1 MVDFFLFLAIAAAL
15 GFKHAYDADHLVAV
29 TAVITRVPKDTR
41 RVLWLGLAWAAG
53 HMATAAVITT
63 LLFLSTRAAALD
75 LSWLEKGVA
84 VMLIVIGV
92 LALAFEHPKV
102 RGWWRSRVH
111 RHTHDHAGE
120 KHEHHH
126 PHLRR
131 RYGEHGLMAGIGVVH
146 GLASNDELLILLLPV
161 LTVTSLSVLLSG
173 VLFFSLG
180 VVVGMMIFA
189 WAVSYPMRRWNAE
202 KVRFAIAVSVAVLS
216 IVYGVALLA
225 GYEGFNPFP

>member
-1 MVDFFLFLAIAAAL
+1 MDLLLFIAVAFAL

-41 RVLWLGLAWAAG
+41 RVILLGLSWAAG

-63 LLFLSTRAAALD
+63 LLFLSARAVALD
-75 LSWLEKGVA
+75 LSFLETGVA

-92 LALAFEHPKV
+92 LVLAWEHPKV
-102 RGWWRSRVH
+102 RSWWRSRVH

-126 PHLRR
+126 AHLRR
-131 RYGEHGLMAGIGVVH
+131 RYGEHGVMVGIGILH

-161 LTVTSLSVLLSG
+161 LLVTSLSVLLFG
-173 VLFFSLG
+173 VLLFSLG
-180 VVVGMMIFA
+180 VVAGMTIFA
-189 WAVSYPMRRWNAE
+189 WAVTFPMRRWDAE
-202 KVRFAIAVSVAVLS
+202 KVRSAIAVTVAVLS
-216 IVYGVALLA
+216 ILYGVALLA
-225 GYEGFNPFP
+225 GYQGFNPFP